1 MKHMKKLLGLLL
13 TVALMLAMSVAA
25 FAAET
30 TANNSNV
37 NQKGKITIENAT
49 VGETYS
55 IYKILDLES
64 YDADKKAYS
73 YTVNSTWTGF
83 FTGTG
88 KGLDY
93 VSVKDGYV
101 SWKTEKNEASDVEA
115 FAKAAL
121 AYAKENS
128 DSVKPVASKEA
139 KAPSGDQNAK
149 QVTLVFDKQDKAN
162 ESEEALELALG
173 YYLVDTTLGTL
184 CSLDTTNAE
193 VTMKEK
199 NTVPTITKQVQEDS
213 DNNWGASNTAQI
225 GDTVNF
231 KVTIH
236 AKKGAENYVLH
247 DKMDAG
253 LTFGGTVTVK
263 AGESDLETSN
273 YTLTTEG
280 LTDDCTFELAFK
292 QDYLDTITAETD
304 IVVTYSAVLNKD
316 AKISTDTNNNTA
328 KLTYADNNTTEDAST
343 STATFKFDIVKTD
356 SSNKLLNG
364 AEFELYDAQTGGN
377 KISLVKES
385 VGNYRVATTAET
397 SGEGEFTSAVI
408 EAGKVT
414 VKGLD
419 VNTTYWLEETKAPAG
434 YNKLSGRVEVKMES
448 ANKTATMTDE
458 NTYASGGVHVINK
471 TGTELPST
479 GGIGTTIFYV
489 AGSVLVLA
497 AAVLLITKKR
507 MSEEK

>member
-25 FAAET
+25 FAANDSNT
-30 TANNSNV
+30 NTA
-37 NQKGKITIENAT
+37 GKITIDNAT
-49 VGETYS
+49 TGETYS

-64 YDADKKAYS
+64 YSTADNPANPDTTGTYS
-73 YTVNSTWTGF
+73 YKVNENWKGF
-83 FTGTG
+83 FAKSSEEGYDATYS
-88 KGLDY
+88 KGLEY
-93 VSVKDGYV
+93 VDISEDGYV

-121 AYAKENS
+121 AYAKEKN
-128 DSVKPVASKEA
+128 VATAKNPVQASSTTVEF
-139 KAPSGDQNAK
+139 
-149 QVTLVFDKQDKAN
+149 T
-162 ESEEALELALG
+162 ELALG

-199 NTVPTITKQVQEDS
+199 NTVPTITKQVQEAS

-316 AKISTDTNNNTA
+316 AKISTETNKNTA

-343 STATFKFDIVKTD
+343 TTTTFKFDIVKTD